1 MARRHV
7 TTAFAAGFAALITA
21 APATAHPHVWVDVN
35 ADLVFKDGKIV
46 GVRHAWTFDDM
57 YSAFVTQGVGKNPAA
72 PTPAELQPLAKSN
85 VENLKEF
92 EYFTF
97 MKAEGAQTIF
107 ADPTDF
113 SMSQDAKKQ
122 VTLKF
127 TLPLKAPANADDSFK
142 FQVFDP
148 NYFIAFTLEKESA
161 VRLVDAPAG
170 CAHKM
175 IAPETL
181 SESDIKT
188 LEESAASGQA
198 PGLDFGMKMAGYLVI
213 NCR

>member
-1 MARRHV
+1 MATRLAAIAL
-7 TTAFAAGFAALITA
+7 TAGMAMMGAV
-21 APATAHPHVWVDVN
+21 APASAHPHVWVDVN
-35 ADLVFKDGKIV
+35 AELVFSQGKVV

-57 YSAFVTQGVGKNPAA
+57 YSAFVTQGVGKNPSA

-97 MKAEGAQTIF
+97 MKTEGAQTVF
-107 ADPTDF
+107 GDPTDY
-113 SMSQDAKKQ
+113 SMAQDAKKQ

-127 TLPLKAPANADDSFK
+127 TLPLKAPAALDDTFK

-148 NYFIAFTLEKESA
+148 NYFVAFTLEKEAA
-161 VRLVDAPAG
+161 VRLVGAPAG

-181 SESDIKT
+181 SEADIKT

-198 PGLDFGMKMAGYLVI
+198 PGVDFGMKMAGYLVI
-213 NCR
+213 KCR